1 MENNAESRARLIL
14 DYIRTL
20 LWPVIL
26 VIAVVAYKD
35 DVFEILK
42 EREIE
47 VAGLR
52 IGQRVSEVKSNF
64 QAEMEDLRKM
74 VEELAKADS
83 GTGDDAARAE
93 HVLERISGLERNL
106 QREFTQI
113 QEQTAVAGR
122 AGTPALTKPPESR
135 EQAGVWEGRGFAA
148 LLNKDVDEAIAAF
161 EQAKLA
167 WPDYHN
173 VAEIERFLQT
183 RRNDLAA
190 GSTDAWKDVYQ
201 TILTRFS
208 WGMPTPVREQMR
220 AEVY

>member
-1 MENNAESRARLIL
+1 MENNSDSRARLIL

-26 VIAVVAYKD
+26 VMAVVAYKD

-52 IGQRVSEVKSNF
+52 IGQRVSEVKTNF
-64 QAEMEDLRKM
+64 QAEMEDLRKV
-74 VEELAKADS
+74 VEELAKAEG
-83 GTGDDAARAE
+83 GTPDEEARAE
-93 HVLERISGLERNL
+93 RVLERISGLERNL
-106 QREFTQI
+106 QREFSQI
-113 QEQTAVAGR
+113 EQQTVAVAR
-122 AGTPALTKPPESR
+122 PSTTATVQAPEGR
-135 EQAGVWEGRGFAA
+135 EQAAVLEGRGFEA
-148 LLNKDVDEAIAAF
+148 LLNKDVDEALSAF
-161 EQAKLA
+161 DQARAA

-173 VAEIERFLQT
+173 VAEIGRLLRA
-183 RRNDLAA
+183 RRDELAA
-190 GSTDAWKDVYQ
+190 GSADAWKDVYQ
-201 TILTRFS
+201 TILTRYS